1 MVAVSVDAARAARE
15 EAQRLRLDSRGL
27 RVAVQQNLRL
37 VTAGQE
43 RAEAASAR
51 LSGVVPVASPW
62 SRLEWLREVDDLRR
76 VLVLVD

>member
-27 RVAVQQNLRL
+27 RVAAQQNLRL
-37 VTAGQE
+37 VTAGKE
-43 RAEAASAR
+43 RAEAATAR
-51 LSGVVPVASPW
+51 VSGVVPVASPW
-62 SRLEWLREVDDLRR
+62 SRLEWLREVDDLSR